1 MTRWTRCYRLDQRS
15 GGDMNRGWRLSRR
28 AWMDDVLVQIP
39 RLGVRGT
46 DSQITEF
53 DRRS

>member
-1 MTRWTRCYRLDQRS
+1 
-15 GGDMNRGWRLSRR
+15 
-28 AWMDDVLVQIP
+28 MDDVLVQIT

-46 DSQITEF
+46 DWHITEF